1 MNVVKAVL
9 SLEEG
14 AAVIA
19 LMTKQ
24 AKKLKGVGLGLIGG
38 AGLLIG
44 FAIKN
49 FEKAVIYEQMAEN
62 NQRVYDDALSRNN
75 AENETE
81 A

>member
-49 FEKAVIYEQMAEN
+49 FEKAAIYEQMAEN

-81 A
+81 E